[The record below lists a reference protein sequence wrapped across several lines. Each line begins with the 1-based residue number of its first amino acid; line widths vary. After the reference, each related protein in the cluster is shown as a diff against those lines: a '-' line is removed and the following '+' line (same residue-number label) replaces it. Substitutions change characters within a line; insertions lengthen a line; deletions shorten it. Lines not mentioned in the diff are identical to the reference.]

1 MIRKIYIAA
10 ILIITALFI
19 SCEENENIDIEH
31 YVVNSFFSEDTPF
44 VIQTTKTVSVFDT
57 ATYYSVS
64 DMKGKLY
71 EDGELVGDLVFQDT
85 HEQIRPDLPGQIPEG
100 YTIDGFSP
108 KPGKEYRFEL
118 KHNDFEIAGKDI
130 IPNKIDFEITDTNSV
145 LDDYDLATY
154 GLECDMTFNDPANE
168 ENYYIITY
176 NVTEFQGEDDDVGWT
191 QAPGWMRSDDPA
203 VEYDYYHQGLLY
215 TGYRFVFSDKYFNGK
230 EYTLPV
236 SFFVGH
242 RSGRRKN
249 LNIYML
255 SISEQYYKYVTSAIK
270 QQENNDDYYAEP
282 TQVYNNI
289 ENGFGIFAGCS
300 TSKYVMEFGT
310 K

>member
-1 MIRKIYIAA
+1 MIRRIYIAV
-10 ILIITALFI
+10 IFIITALFI
-19 SCEENENIDIEH
+19 SCEENDNIEIEH

-44 VIQTTKTVSVFDT
+44 IIQTTKTVSVFDT
-57 ATYYSVS
+57 ATYNSVR
-64 DMKGKLY
+64 DMEGKLF

-85 HEQIRPDLPGQIPEG
+85 HEQIRPDLPGELPEG

-108 KPGKEYRFEL
+108 KPGKEYSFEL
-118 KHNDFEIAGKDI
+118 RKGDFVITGKDKA
-130 IPNKIDFEITDTNSV
+130 PHKINFTITDTSSV
-145 LDDYDLATY
+145 PDEYDLNY
-154 GLECDMTFNDPANE
+154 IGLECDITFEDPVNE
-168 ENYYIITY
+168 ENYYIIAY
-176 NVTEFQGEDDDVGWT
+176 NVTDFQSEEDNVGWT
-191 QAPGWMRSDDPA
+191 QAGGWMRSDDPA
-203 VEYDYYHQGLLY
+203 IEYDYYHQGLLY
-215 TGYRFVFSDKYFNGK
+215 IGYRFVFSDKYFNGK
-230 EYTLPV
+230 EYTMPV

-242 RSGRRKN
+242 RSGQRKN